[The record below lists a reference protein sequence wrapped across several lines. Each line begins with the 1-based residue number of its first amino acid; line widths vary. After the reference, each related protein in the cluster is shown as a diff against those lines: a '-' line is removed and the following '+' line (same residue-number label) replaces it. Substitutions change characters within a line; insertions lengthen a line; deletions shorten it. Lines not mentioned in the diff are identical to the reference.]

1 MKPQPRKPQLKLLLR
16 SKPLS
21 LLLNTLQKL
30 PLKNKPPNQL
40 LKPQPR
46 LLPRKKPLSQLLNPL
61 QKPLQKLPQRRKPP
75 RKEEEKARMRNSD
88 LSSKYT

>member
-1 MKPQPRKPQLKLLLR
+1 MKHQPRKPQLKLLLR

-21 LLLNTLQKL
+21 QLLNTLQKL
-30 PLKNKPPNQL
+30 PPKNKPPNQL

-46 LLPRKKPLSQLLNPL
+46 LLLRSKPLSQLLNPL
-61 QKPLQKLPQRRKPP
+61 QKPPQRRKPP

-88 LSSKYT
+88 LSSKIYII